1 MAMELRVL
9 LLLPLCFPGLQAKT
23 PAAKERRL
31 EGSTLYIQCPY
42 TAQTNSQ
49 QQKAWCHVRENR
61 WKPLVETTEPSQY
74 PYGTNATNGK
84 VTIEDNPTHRTVSI
98 TMTNLQVED
107 SGTYCCASRSY
118 GNRYLPLKTISLN
131 VFKELHKL
139 ELDSLSVQCPYSTLG
154 YSTGTKAWCREG
166 QTGCKL
172 VVSTDYSSTWHNSKA
187 MAHRT
192 LIQDDTQQRT
202 VTITMQK
209 LQVQDTGTYF
219 CVLYRSSR
227 LTVIME
233 VRLSVSKRTQEHT
246 AKESGNV
253 SVRCPYSA
261 PDYGTVSKAWCKEG
275 DRKACTIL
283 VHTNLEPS
291 GYLRTPQQGRVT
303 IQDDTQQGIV
313 TITMEELQAQD
324 SGVYWCALYEHD
336 HLFRMVEVTLSISEV
351 LAGTTLSGT
360 AGTNQ
365 TIPSGNTPAPSSN
378 VNTFILLAGIL
389 SILFILALIS
399 MITLCVRRCKQLKKR
414 GTRQAEN
421 IYDKPEDIAQLDST
435 ERMEDP
441 KDDSKDLK
449 YVTLNFKSRLSPED
463 PLYCNVEPSQ
473 THRKPKDENVEYA
486 IIALKQLTDE

>member
-1 MAMELRVL
+1 MELRVL

-227 LTVIME
+227 LTLIME
-233 VRLSVSKRTQEHT
+233 VRLSVSK
-246 AKESGNV
+246 
-253 SVRCPYSA
+253 
-261 PDYGTVSKAWCKEG
+261 
-275 DRKACTIL
+275 I
-283 VHTNLEPS
+283 
-291 GYLRTPQQGRVT
+291 
-303 IQDDTQQGIV
+303 
-313 TITMEELQAQD
+313 
-324 SGVYWCALYEHD
+324 
-336 HLFRMVEVTLSISEV
+336 

-486 IIALKQLTDE
+486 IIALK